1 MDIKKI
7 SRSFKDIS
15 LSFDPHPVTKDL
27 PILKNENAIK
37 RSVRNLVETMFTERF
52 FNPLI
57 GTGVRSTLFEF
68 VDYGSASSVESQ
80 IIATLKNYEPRI
92 ENVRVEV
99 LPSPDDNRFEVTII
113 FDIKGQ
119 DFPTQEF
126 NFLLEATR

>member
-15 LSFDPHPVTKDL
+15 LSFEPHPVTKDL

-52 FNPLI
+52 FNSLI
-57 GTGVRSTLFEF
+57 GTGVRSALFEF
-68 VDYGSASSVESQ
+68 VDYGSASSIESQ
-80 IIATLKNYEPRI
+80 IIATLNNYEPRI
-92 ENVRVEV
+92 ENTRVNV
-99 LPSPDDNRFEVTII
+99 FPSPDDNRFEVTIV

>member
-1 MDIKKI
+1 MDVKKI
-7 SRSFKDIS
+7 SRWLNDIS
-15 LSFDPHPVTKDL
+15 LSFEPHPVTKDL

-37 RSVRNLVETMFTERF
+37 RSVRNLTETMFTERF
-52 FNPLI
+52 FNSLI

-68 VDYGSASSVESQ
+68 VDYGSASSIESQ
-80 IIATLKNYEPRI
+80 IIATLNNYEPRI
-92 ENVRVEV
+92 ENIGVEV
-99 LPSPDDNRFEVTII
+99 FPSPDDNTFEVTII

>member
-15 LSFDPHPVTKDL
+15 LSFEPHPVTKDL

-37 RSVRNLVETMFTERF
+37 RSVRNLTETMFTERF
-52 FNPLI
+52 FNSLI

-68 VDYGSASSVESQ
+68 VDYGSASSIESQ
-80 IIATLKNYEPRI
+80 IIATLNNYEPRI
-92 ENVRVEV
+92 ENIGVEV
-99 LPSPDDNRFEVTII
+99 FPSPDDNTFEVTII
-113 FDIKGQ
+113 FDIKGK

>member
-68 VDYGSASSVESQ
+68 VDYASASSVESQ

-99 LPSPDDNRFEVTII
+99 SPSPDDNRFEVTVV

>member
-15 LSFDPHPVTKDL
+15 LSFEPHPVTKDL

-52 FNPLI
+52 FNSLI
-57 GTGVRSTLFEF
+57 GTEVRSTLFEF

-80 IIATLKNYEPRI
+80 IISTLKNYEPRI
-92 ENVRVEV
+92 ENTNVEV
-99 LPSPDDNRFEVTII
+99 FPRPDDNRFEVTVTY
-113 FDIKGQ
+113 DIKGQ